1 MQRMTLFFSLILIVT
16 ISCQTKKPLNAN
28 EHLVMA
34 TLYQQTAA
42 EYRALCYQAYN
53 LGKWRLA
60 AMLDTLNSAKKPAI
74 VIDID
79 ETVLD
84 NSPYEAYLIKTNQ
97 FYPAGWQEW
106 LAAAEAK
113 PIPGA
118 LDFLTFADQKEVD
131 IFYVSNRKEES
142 KTFTMQNLKKL
153 GFPQVKPD
161 HLLLRTTTSSKEARR
176 QAIQKTHTILLL
188 FGDNLNDFAQ
198 IFEHQS
204 IADRFK
210 AVDQLK
216 EKFGNRFIVLPNAM
230 YGEWEGA
237 IYNYQ
242 WRADPKT
249 KGQMRL
255 KALRPFNEN

>member
-1 MQRMTLFFSLILIVT
+1 MKRMIFFLSLILIVT
-16 ISCQTKKPLNAN
+16 ISCQTQNQPKAN

-53 LGKWRLA
+53 LGKWRLTA
-60 AMLDTLNSAKKPAI
+60 ILDTLKSDKKPA
-74 VIDID
+74 VVVDID

-113 PIPGA
+113 PVPGA

-216 EKFGNRFIVLPNAM
+216 EEFGNRFIVLPNAM

-249 KGQMRL
+249 KRQMRL
-255 KALRPFNEN
+255 KALKPFLEN